1 MRSML
6 IRLMVMTFGLAGLVV
21 GITASPALACPGR
34 AHANFYSAESNC
46 LFTADETRDF
56 FGSGNGHVYAITRAC
71 AVGGQATCLKADEC
85 LGEDKTPG
93 LLYDVFRDGE
103 LIGQTCLSEGDVTS
117 LGQIT
122 PGLVRREFERLTW
135 PSSELAV
142 QPPDGVTLVGFDSN
156 FFTTNTGPT
165 TQAVTLLGRRITIEA
180 TPTSYVWHF
189 GDQSTET
196 TTTPGA
202 AYPELL
208 VTHRYQHIG
217 KVQPSVDTVYAG
229 RYRVGT
235 GPWRAIPGTLTV
247 TGQQQE
253 LEVHEARGVLVGH

>member
-1 MRSML
+1 MKAL
-6 IRLMVMTFGLAGLVV
+6 ATRLFLATVTLPGILVV
-21 GITASPALACPGR
+21 LTSGPASASDCTGSADLFAVHETCK
-34 AHANFYSAESNC
+34 YSA
-46 LFTADETRDF
+46 DEARDF
-56 FGSGNGHVYAITRAC
+56 FASGDGHVYGVAPAC
-71 AVGGQATCLKADEC
+71 AVGGNATCAQQDHC
-85 LGEDKTPG
+85 FDKDGTEKVW
-93 LLYDVFRDGE
+93 YVIFRDGQE
-103 LIGQTCLSEGDVTS
+103 IGQTCLTEGEAAS

-156 FFTTNTGPT
+156 FFTTNSTPT
-165 TQAVTLLGRRITIEA
+165 TQNVTLLGRRIQIEA

-189 GDQSTET
+189 GDESSET

-202 AYPELL
+202 AYPQLL
-208 VTHRYQHIG
+208 VTHRYARAG
-217 KVQPSVDTVYAG
+217 LERPSVDTVYAG

-247 TGQQQE
+247 TGQPQT
-253 LEVHEARGVLVGH
+253 LEVREARGVLVGH